1 MLAFLPYIGLNQSTQ
16 FYIVFSY
23 FVCAELLQSC
33 LTLCDPKDRSLAGF
47 SLQGFSRQEYWRGFP
62 WPPPGELPDRDQTG
76 VSYNAKDSLTTEP
89 TGKPH
94 FIISLWLILSANVII
109 MTAII
114 IESIYCSACAFFTLF
129 HLVCGTVLK
138 CGPYCANLQTKKLRF
153 KELELCSES
162 NIHPDAVAKLD
173 SKPGVMIP
181 YVKFLMP
188 SAPVSH
194 KARIYC
200 LLPRNKEKES
210 ILWWL

>member
-1 MLAFLPYIGLNQSTQ
+1 
-16 FYIVFSY
+16 
-23 FVCAELLQSC
+23 
-33 LTLCDPKDRSLAGF
+33 
-47 SLQGFSRQEYWRGFP
+47 
-62 WPPPGELPDRDQTG
+62 
-76 VSYNAKDSLTTEP
+76 
-89 TGKPH
+89 
-94 FIISLWLILSANVII
+94 

-114 IESIYCSACAFFTLF
+114 IESIYCPACTFFTLF

-138 CGPYCANLQTKKLRF
+138 CGPYCANLQTKKSRF

-162 NIHPDAVAKLD
+162 NIHPDAVAELD

-210 ILWWL
+210 IL